1 MKLLSTLMLMLKLG
15 PLILIVNL
23 FFSIS
28 AIAEVNYEEKT
39 NEFIKGELRKFIFS
53 EDIKTLPKLLV
64 LDSDES
70 VVEFGYKKDISVV
83 NFWATWC
90 APCKK
95 EMPSLNNLAESMKHD
110 DVRIITVASG
120 RNSKEAIDA
129 FFTDNNLGNLNKFR
143 DPRGKMAMIYG
154 VTALPTTVVI
164 DPAGREIGRIIG
176 DIDWN
181 TADIRT
187 FFRKLMATN

>member
-1 MKLLSTLMLMLKLG
+1 MKTMLMLKLG

-28 AIAEVNYEEKT
+28 VFAGTNYEEKT
-39 NEFIKGELRKFIFS
+39 KDIVEGELRKFIFS
-53 EDIKTLPKLLV
+53 KTEKSLPNLFI
-64 LDSDES
+64 LDADEN
-70 VVEFGYKKDISVV
+70 VTEIGYKEGILVI

-95 EMPSLNNLAESMKHD
+95 EMPSLNTLAQNMKNENFQ
-110 DVRIITVASG
+110 IITVASG

-129 FFTDNNLGNLNKFR
+129 FFKDYNLINLSKYR
-143 DPRGKMAMIYG
+143 DPKGKMAIKYG

-164 DPAGREIGRIIG
+164 DPAGVEIGRIIG
-176 DIDWN
+176 DIDWD
-181 TADIRT
+181 TADVRA
-187 FFRKLMATN
+187 FFKKLVTLK

>member
-1 MKLLSTLMLMLKLG
+1 MNPMILLKLG

-23 FFSIS
+23 FFSFL
-28 AIAEVNYEEKT
+28 AVAESNYEAKT
-39 NEFIKGELRKFIFS
+39 KDIIEGDLRKFIFS
-53 EDIKTLPKLLV
+53 DGAKVLPNPLV
-64 LDSDES
+64 VDMDDN
-70 VVEFGYKKDISVV
+70 VVEIGSNDDILVI

-95 EMPSLNNLAESMKHD
+95 EMPSLNNLAENMKQD

-120 RNSKEAIDA
+120 RNSKEAIEY
-129 FFTDNNLGNLNKFR
+129 FFSDNDLTNLKKYR
-143 DPRGKMAMIYG
+143 DPKGKMAMSYG

-164 DPAGREIGRIIG
+164 DPSGKEIGRIIG

-181 TADIRT
+181 TENIHA
-187 FFRKLMATN
+187 FFRNLLKTS

>member
-1 MKLLSTLMLMLKLG
+1 MTPMILLKLG

-23 FFSIS
+23 FFSFLAVADS
-28 AIAEVNYEEKT
+28 NYEAKT
-39 NEFIKGELRKFIFS
+39 KDIIEGELRKFIFS
-53 EDIKTLPKLLV
+53 DDANALPSPLV
-64 LDSDES
+64 LDMDDN
-70 VVEFGYKKDISVV
+70 VVEIGSNNDILII

-95 EMPSLNNLAESMKHD
+95 EMPSLNKLAENMKYD

-120 RNSKEAIDA
+120 RNSKEAIES
-129 FFTDNNLGNLNKFR
+129 FFSDNELVNLNKFR
-143 DPRGKMAMIYG
+143 DPKGKIAMGYG

-164 DPAGREIGRIIG
+164 DPSGKEIGRIIG

-181 TADIRT
+181 TENIRA
-187 FFRKLMATN
+187 FFRNLLETS

>member
-1 MKLLSTLMLMLKLG
+1 MLMLKLG

-95 EMPSLNNLAESMKHD
+95 EMPSLNNLAENMKFD

-120 RNSKEAIDA
+120 RNSKEAIEA
-129 FFTDNNLGNLNKFR
+129 FFSDNNLANLNKFR
-143 DPRGKMAMIYG
+143 DPKGKVAMSYG

-164 DPAGREIGRIIG
+164 DPSRKEIGRIIG

-181 TADIRT
+181 KKIIRT
-187 FFRKLMATN
+187 FLRNLL